1 MVSVLRRFALAT
13 GFALLAGPLHAL
25 MLTVSGVTYDITL
38 NLGSFTTVDTGPN
51 GPLTTT
57 PWFGSAFLD
66 NALADEL
73 RDQNDAASGLLVP
86 DPDAVYLFANRS
98 LSTGFITS
106 SAYDPMLNLS
116 TSETSSFT
124 TSVTREFTVTGAP
137 IYFASGS
144 VFVPPRPGNQRQRAG
159 QGTFLPL
166 RARSLA
172 VCEARAGREG
182 TRALI
187 SVQPV

>member
-1 MVSVLRRFALAT
+1 M
-13 GFALLAGPLHAL
+13 
-25 MLTVSGVTYDITL
+25 
-38 NLGSFTTVDTGPN
+38 DTGPN

-124 TSVTREFTVTGAP
+124 TSVTRELTVSGAP

-144 VFVPPRPGNQRQRAG
+144 VFVPPVPEINGNALVKALFCLFALG
-159 QGTFLPL
+159 LWLF
-166 RARSLA
+166 AR
-172 VCEARAGREG
+172 RE
-182 TRALI
+182 RVAKERVL
-187 SVQPV
+187 